1 MVEESNKS
9 MDHRNLSLEEV
20 LRRYE
25 ASLIKTK
32 ANEELSEETINLIRE
47 LGERE
52 LVTNYFI
59 VKVLLE
65 RVMTSGV
72 VEELGRKELLTIL
85 PWKKTRLTER
95 VKKLVEEGIVL
106 TKKRKYS
113 LNLEE
118 PFVARVKQAMR
129 IEGKEVDLQK
139 LLEEFSREKQGKAK
153 EEQREQANSEKETYQ
168 QVTEKE
174 FRTFIKETFEQIMHN
189 MDQLA
194 EEEQIEELKRYLK
207 RNILKTVRLTSKKG
221 N

>member
-1 MVEESNKS
+1 

-194 EEEQIEELKRYLK
+194 EEEQIEELKKYLK

>member
-194 EEEQIEELKRYLK
+194 EEEQIEELKKYLK

>member
-1 MVEESNKS
+1 VVEESNKS

>member
-1 MVEESNKS
+1 